1 MIVDPPRL
9 LGTVVQIRPVGML
22 FPWRA
27 GQPAL
32 FSMGG
37 SDLRYLPL
45 FEDRAQLD
53 AIHDFVDGGFDFDSV
68 KQVMGM
74 DFLESFRGTDVRL
87 ITNLHIVNDKLRWAQ
102 IPTDLGVH

>member
-1 MIVDPPRL
+1 MNFEPPRS
-9 LGTVVQIRPVGML
+9 LGTVVECNLVGML